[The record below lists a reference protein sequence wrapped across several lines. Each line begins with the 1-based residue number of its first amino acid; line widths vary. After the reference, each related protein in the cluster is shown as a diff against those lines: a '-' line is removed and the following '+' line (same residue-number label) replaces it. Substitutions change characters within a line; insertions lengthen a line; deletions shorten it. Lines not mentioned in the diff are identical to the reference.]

1 MRVQCTGTTKGRPA
15 KAVVDLVDR
24 YDERT
29 GFTAMQR
36 LTGWHASI
44 LLIAAVNGLTRRGVV
59 SVESSL
65 PGKTIVDECLR
76 RGFQIAELVV
86 VEP

>member
-1 MRVQCTGTTKGRPA
+1 MRVKGTGTTKGKPA
-15 KAVVDLVDR
+15 EAMVELVDR
-24 YDERT
+24 YDEKT

-44 LLIAAVNGLTRRGVV
+44 LLIAAVTGRVRPGVV

-65 PGKTIVDECLR
+65 PGKTIVDECKR
-76 RGFQIAELVV
+76 RGFAITENVTV
-86 VEP
+86 G